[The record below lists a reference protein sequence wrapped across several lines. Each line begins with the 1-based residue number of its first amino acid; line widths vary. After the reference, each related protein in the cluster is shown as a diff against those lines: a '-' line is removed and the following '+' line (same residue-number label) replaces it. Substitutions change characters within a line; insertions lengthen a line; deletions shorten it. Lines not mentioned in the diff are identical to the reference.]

1 MNLLQHYTGQY
12 GPAMGD
18 AGMGHPRDGSRFP
31 LDFAAGYMNP
41 GGFQAHTGGIVP
53 PHMQPMPNMHANTG
67 GGLPAM
73 AQGFPSA
80 QTGGPGQMMPAM
92 PSVNTGGG
100 MPPMQFHANT
110 GGGFQPQQMNQGGN
124 GLAGMFRGFS
134 PYGRQYMR

>member
-31 LDFAAGYMNP
+31 RDFAAGYMNP

-80 QTGGPGQMMPAM
+80 QTGGGL
-92 PSVNTGGG
+92 
-100 MPPMQFHANT
+100 PPMQGGMNVGTGGYDAPQQFNANT

-124 GLAGMFRGFS
+124 GLAGMFRGLS
-134 PYGRQYMR
+134 PYGHQYMR